1 MPEYGIIVGTGLLG
15 IFTGNSVN
23 PGGFI
28 GLNNPAMQ
36 DSRIVEV
43 QIQIASPEVIISG
56 QQMSPEIII
65 SGQQVSPN
73 VIISGI

>member
-1 MPEYGIIVGTGLLG
+1 MSEYGIVVGAGLLG

-28 GLNNPAMQ
+28 GLSNPAMI

-43 QIQIASPEVIISG
+43 QIQITSPEV
-56 QQMSPEIII
+56 II

-73 VIISGI
+73 VIISGEQVSPNVIISGI

>member
-28 GLNNPAMQ
+28 GLSNPPMI
-36 DSRIVEV
+36 DSRIVEI
-43 QIQIASPEVIISG
+43 QIQITSPEVVISG
-56 QQMSPEIII
+56 QQMSPVIII